1 MHRLRFAVGGNG
13 EAEFTREFLVDPGS
27 VVVAGSQGCL
37 TLTRDDGTA
46 VDLWIRH
53 PADLRRVLGIGE

>member
-1 MHRLRFAVGGNG
+1 VPDDLRSASGAG
-13 EAEFTREFLVDPGS
+13 EPSSEVPIWGP
-27 VVVAGSQGCL
+27 GSQGCL